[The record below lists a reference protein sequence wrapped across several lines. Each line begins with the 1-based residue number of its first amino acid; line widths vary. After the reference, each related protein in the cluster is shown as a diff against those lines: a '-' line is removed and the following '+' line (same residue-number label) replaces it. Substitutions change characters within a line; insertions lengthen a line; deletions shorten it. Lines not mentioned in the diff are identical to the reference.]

1 MDRRLL
7 DVSYPVVELETAV
20 VRLWRDFT
28 HPGRA
33 LLIPLAEVRE
43 IHDLEAEDYF
53 LLMAE
58 LRRLSRVLAGLYQAD
73 KMNLACFGNQV
84 PWLHW
89 HVIPR
94 HRDDAQWPLS
104 VWEELPD
111 PSPADDEVLA
121 EHAERLHWALLDDD
135 GEMS

>member
-58 LRRLSRVLAGLYQAD
+58 LRRLSRVLAGLLRQPGA
-73 KMNLACFGNQV
+73 MAALA
-84 PWLHW
+84 
-89 HVIPR
+89 R
-94 HRDDAQWPLS
+94 H
-104 VWEELPD
+104 
-111 PSPADDEVLA
+111 PAPPGRCA
-121 EHAERLHWALLDDD
+121 MAAERLGRAAGSLP
-135 GEMS
+135 GR

>member
-1 MDRRLL
+1 MDQRLL
-7 DVSYPVVELETAV
+7 DVSYPVVEFETAV
-20 VRLWRDFT
+20 VRLWRDFS
-28 HPGRA
+28 HPGRT
-33 LLIPLAEVRE
+33 LLIPLEEVRE
-43 IHDLEAEDYF
+43 IHDIESEEYF
-53 LLMAE
+53 VLMAE

-104 VWEELPD
+104 VWEEPPE
-111 PSPADDEVLA
+111 PSPVDDEVLA